1 MDSESRGG
9 LGYGRRGSIGRFG
22 VSTGT
27 YIIIAVL
34 LVLGVGLLV
43 FWLMRKSQ
51 TVVPQVT
58 DEDAAS
64 RDHVVEIDDQGREIM
79 ASQEAPPAP
88 RDDAAFESLLQ
99 DEIHDLG
106 MRRPPADDKS

>member
-1 MDSESRGG
+1 VT
-9 LGYGRRGSIGRFG
+9 LAL
-22 VSTGT
+22 
-27 YIIIAVL
+27 IIIVAVL
-34 LVLGVGLLV
+34 LVLGVGYLV
-43 FWLMRKSQ
+43 FVLMRKSQ

-64 RDHVVEIDDQGREIM
+64 RDRVVGIDEQGREIA
-79 ASQEAPPAP
+79 ASQEAPSAP

-106 MRRPPADDKS
+106 RKQPAAEEED

>member
-1 MDSESRGG
+1 MT
-9 LGYGRRGSIGRFG
+9 LG
-22 VSTGT
+22 V
-27 YIIIAVL
+27 IIVVAVL
-34 LVLGVGLLV
+34 LVLGVGLLI

-64 RDHVVEIDDQGREIM
+64 RDKVVGVDERGREIA

-99 DEIHDLG
+99 DEIQDLG
-106 MRRPPADDKS
+106 MRRPPADDES

>member
-1 MDSESRGG
+1 
-9 LGYGRRGSIGRFG
+9 
-22 VSTGT
+22 
-27 YIIIAVL
+27 
-34 LVLGVGLLV
+34 
-43 FWLMRKSQ
+43 MRKSQ

-79 ASQEAPPAP
+79 ASQEAPEPA
-88 RDDAAFESLLQ
+88 RDAAGFENLLK

-106 MRRPPADDKS
+106 REQPARTRTDAWASPQNGSSSSS

>member
-1 MDSESRGG
+1 MT
-9 LGYGRRGSIGRFG
+9 LG
-22 VSTGT
+22 V
-27 YIIIAVL
+27 IIVVAVL

-43 FWLMRKSQ
+43 FWLMRRSQ

-64 RDHVVEIDDQGREIM
+64 RDKVVGVDEQGRAIA

-106 MRRPPADDKS
+106 MRRPPADDEN

>member
-1 MDSESRGG
+1 VT
-9 LGYGRRGSIGRFG
+9 LA
-22 VSTGT
+22 V
-27 YIIIAVL
+27 IIIVAVL
-34 LVLGVGLLV
+34 LVLGVGYLIYV
-43 FWLMRKSQ
+43 LMRKSQ

-79 ASQEAPPAP
+79 ASQEEPEAT
-88 RDDAAFESLLQ
+88 RDTARFEDLLK

-106 MRRPPADDKS
+106 RAQPTADDES

>member
-1 MDSESRGG
+1 MT
-9 LGYGRRGSIGRFG
+9 LA
-22 VSTGT
+22 
-27 YIIIAVL
+27 IIIVVAVL
-34 LVLGVGLLV
+34 LVLGVGYLIYV
-43 FWLMRKSQ
+43 LMRKSQ

-64 RDHVVEIDDQGREIM
+64 RDKVVGVDEQGREIA
-79 ASQEAPPAP
+79 ASQDAPSAP

-106 MRRPPADDKS
+106 MRQPPADDES

>member
-1 MDSESRGG
+1 M
-9 LGYGRRGSIGRFG
+9 
-22 VSTGT
+22 STGT

-43 FWLMRKSQ
+43 VWLMRKSQ
-51 TVVPQVT
+51 TVLPQVA

-64 RDHVVEIDDQGREIM
+64 RDKVVGVDERGREIA

-106 MRRPPADDKS
+106 RPRPPADDES